1 MKIDKLEN
9 YIITFILF
17 LFFIINIYQLTNQHW
32 SSIMD
37 MDSAVIYNSLLLASG
52 YEQEF
57 RDHPAFTLFLFYGI
71 VFKCVSFFQ
80 NIYPVNIDIIL
91 ESNKIDDTFQ
101 FYFSIARIANSL
113 INILFI
119 YFFYK
124 FLDLLKIKKNIIL
137 IICLLFLFSE
147 WYFLSFFALRVELLS
162 LVFFTISM
170 IFITKDNKNLYLNYF
185 IAGIF
190 LALAMLSK
198 IQIIFLA
205 AYPLFMIPFKFFKI
219 ENSNLSFSIH
229 KHVSSYLLSSFIAGT
244 FIFIIYQILI
254 QDHPRFE
261 RNQYIDL
268 FFFLF
273 SFILIFSFYLIINKF
288 NFSYFKKNTVL
299 LSSLINGFI
308 FLIATVFIFDKINFL
323 QFNDY
328 IFIRITNPIHYLT
341 EVSSTFAEG
350 TINSRFLLSKSIEIF
365 TSYSFNFF
373 ELVLLLFVIF
383 LTIQK
388 NIHKDNYFVILVLA
402 FFLIFII
409 NATINSFKYAVN
421 YHVYYIFSYL
431 IVFSICINNLDFKI
445 SKYLAYIAVI
455 ICLYNTL
462 FLNNFQNS
470 DKYSLRFLFNRTG
483 HIKNICQEINFGK
496 KTDGYINVFYL
507 KYYHKK
513 FDDNKIK
520 KLCSEI

>member
-9 YIITFILF
+9 YIIPFILF

-52 YEQEF
+52 QEQEF

-71 VFKCVSFFQ
+71 IFKCISFFQ
-80 NIYPVNIDIIL
+80 NIYPINIDVIL
-91 ESNKIDDTFQ
+91 ESNKINDTLQ

-124 FLDLLKIKKNIIL
+124 FLEQLKIKKNIIL
-137 IICLLFLFSE
+137 LICLLFLFSE

-162 LVFFTISM
+162 LVFFTIAM
-170 IFITKDNKNLYLNYF
+170 IFIVKDNNNVYLNYF
-185 IAGIF
+185 VAGIF

-198 IQIIFLA
+198 IQIVFLA
-205 AYPLFMIPFKFFKI
+205 AYPLLLIPFKFFKK
-219 ENSNLSFSIH
+219 EDSNLSFSIN
-229 KHVSSYLLSSFIAGT
+229 KKVSLYLLLSFIAGI
-244 FIFIIYQILI
+244 FVFIIYQILI
-254 QDHPRFE
+254 QDHSRFE

-273 SFILIFSFYLIINKF
+273 SFILIFTFYLIINKF
-288 NFSYFKKNTVL
+288 NFSYFKKNTIL

-308 FLIATVFIFDKINFL
+308 FLIITIFILDKINFL

-341 EVSSTFAEG
+341 EFTSTFAEG
-350 TINSRFLLSKSIEIF
+350 SINSSFLLSKSIEIF
-365 TSYSFNFF
+365 TSYSFNLL
-373 ELVLLLFVIF
+373 ELVLLLSAIF
-383 LTIQK
+383 LTVKK
-388 NIHKDNYFVILVLA
+388 NIHKDNYFVTLVLA

-409 NATINSFKYAVN
+409 NTTINSFKYAVN
-421 YHVYYIFSYL
+421 YHVYYIFCYL
-431 IVFSICINNLDFKI
+431 IVFTICINNLDYKV
-445 SKYLAYIAVI
+445 SKYLAYIAII
-455 ICLYNTL
+455 ICLYNSL
-462 FLNNFQNS
+462 YLNNFQNF

-483 HIKNICQEINFGK
+483 NMKNICQEINFGK
-496 KTDGYINVFYL
+496 KTDSYINVFYL
-507 KYYHKK
+507 KYYHQK